1 MTDKLNSMSTGSQ
14 ESDGIDLGR
23 LIGEVIDHKGLI
35 ISVTFF
41 FMGLGFLYA
50 FLAPPVYEADS
61 LVQVEQNAGNN
72 FLSSLSDV
80 LPTTPP
86 QLAAEIELIK
96 SRMVLGKT
104 INDLNLSVVI
114 EEKTTPIIGQFL
126 KKIRGDDGS
135 KINVKYFNVPHDALD
150 TKFTIKITGKDSYT
164 INLDDAGELKGQVN
178 EPVSKNGFEI
188 LLTQI
193 ESPPGTEFSIKRKD
207 TLQVLSDLNDA
218 FTVADTG
225 KDTGVL
231 SLSLTGND
239 PEKIKTILQSITDN
253 YLLQNIERKS
263 EEAAKSLNFLDR
275 KIPDVKNE
283 LNAAENKL
291 NYYRQQNSSVDLT
304 MEAKSLL
311 DTMVQLDAQI
321 NQLTFSEAEV
331 SKLYTKEHPTYRA
344 LLEKRK
350 TLEEEKNNLKK
361 KINNLP
367 ETQQEVLRL
376 TRDVQVGQDVYLQL
390 LNKEQELSITKA
402 STVGNVRIID
412 NAVTQP
418 DPIKPKKLLVIVVLT
433 VFGTMLSL
441 MYVIV
446 KVAFHK
452 GVQSAE
458 QLEENGLNVYASI
471 PLSDWQLKNV
481 NNSRKKDKKKFD
493 VLIKE
498 NGADL
503 AIEAIRGL
511 RTRLYFAMLEAKN
524 NILMISGPSPEIG
537 KTFVS
542 TNLAGVVAQAGQKVL
557 LIDADMRRGYM
568 HHYFGGLPNNG
579 LSEILTGRVDYE
591 KAVVHTDIAGLDYIG
606 RGEIPPNP
614 AELLMGSRIEK
625 FLEWA
630 SGKYDLVLVDT
641 PPILA
646 VTDAAII
653 GRHVGTTLLVARFEK
668 NTVKEIDVAKNRL
681 EHSGVIVKGV
691 ILNAVT
697 RKASNKYGEYA
708 YYEYEYKSKE

>member
-1 MTDKLNSMSTGSQ
+1 
-14 ESDGIDLGR
+14 
-23 LIGEVIDHKGLI
+23 
-35 ISVTFF
+35 
-41 FMGLGFLYA
+41 
-50 FLAPPVYEADS
+50 
-61 LVQVEQNAGNN
+61 
-72 FLSSLSDV
+72 
-80 LPTTPP
+80 
-86 QLAAEIELIK
+86 
-96 SRMVLGKT
+96 
-104 INDLNLSVVI
+104 
-114 EEKTTPIIGQFL
+114 
-126 KKIRGDDGS
+126 
-135 KINVKYFNVPHDALD
+135 
-150 TKFTIKITGKDSYT
+150 
-164 INLDDAGELKGQVN
+164 
-178 EPVSKNGFEI
+178 
-188 LLTQI
+188 
-193 ESPPGTEFSIKRKD
+193 
-207 TLQVLSDLNDA
+207 
-218 FTVADTG
+218 
-225 KDTGVL
+225 
-231 SLSLTGND
+231 
-239 PEKIKTILQSITDN
+239 
-253 YLLQNIERKS
+253 ERKS

-568 HHYFGGLPNNG
+568 HHYFGCLPNNG

>member
-1 MTDKLNSMSTGSQ
+1 MTDKLNSAAAANSD
-14 ESDGIDLGR
+14 SDGVDLGR
-23 LIGEVIDHKGLI
+23 LIGEIIDHKGLI
-35 ISVTFF
+35 IAATFF
-41 FMGLGFLYA
+41 FMGIGILYA
-50 FLAPPVYEADS
+50 FLASPVYEADS

-86 QLAAEIELIK
+86 QSAAEIELIR

-104 INDLNLSVVI
+104 IDDLNLNIIV
-114 EEKTTPIIGQFL
+114 EEKKTPIIGAFL
-126 KKIRGDDGS
+126 QRFSNIENNSITIKS
-135 KINVKYFNVPHDALD
+135 FNVPTTFLD
-150 TKFTIKITGKDSYT
+150 NNFVLTITGKDTYE
-164 INLDDAGELKGQVN
+164 IDLENAGVIKGKVN
-178 EPVSKNGFEI
+178 ELLSVPGFE
-188 LLTQI
+188 LLVTGINATQ
-193 ESPPGTEFSIKRKD
+193 GTEFTIKRRDK
-207 TLQVLSDLNDA
+207 LQVLNDLNEA

-239 PEKIKTILQSITDN
+239 PEKIKIVLQSITDN

-263 EEAAKSLNFLDR
+263 EEAAKSLRFLNQ
-275 KIPDVKNE
+275 KIPDVKND
-283 LNAAENKL
+283 LNSAEDKL
-291 NYYRQQNSSVDLT
+291 NNYRQQNSSVDLT

-350 TLEEEKNNLKK
+350 TLEDEKNNLKK

-418 DPIKPKKLLVIVVLT
+418 DPIKPKKLLVIAVLT
-433 VFGTMLSL
+433 LFGTVLSL
-441 MYVIV
+441 IYIIMKI
-446 KVAFHK
+446 ALHK

-458 QLEENGLNVYASI
+458 QLEEHGLNVYASI
-471 PLSDWQLKNV
+471 PLSDWQI
-481 NNSRKKDKKKFD
+481 NNISKKSTQKYK
-493 VLIKE
+493 VLITE

-511 RTRLYFAMLEAKN
+511 RTRLYFAMMESKN

-542 TNLAGVVAQAGQKVL
+542 ANLAGVVAQAGQKVL

-568 HHYFGGLPNNG
+568 HQYFSGHSRDG
-579 LSEILTGRVDYE
+579 LSEILTGRVEFE
-591 KAVVHTDIAGLDYIG
+591 KAVTKTDIKGLDYIC

-614 AELLMGSRIEK
+614 AELLMGDRISK
-625 FLEWA
+625 FLDWA
-630 SGKYDLVLVDT
+630 SKNYDLVLVDT

-646 VTDAAII
+646 VTDAAIL
-653 GRHVGTTLLVARFEK
+653 GRHVGTTLLVARFDK
-668 NTVKEIDVAKNRL
+668 NTVKEVDVAKNRL
-681 EHSGVIVKGV
+681 EQSGVVVKGI

-708 YYEYEYKSKE
+708 YYEYDYKSREH

>member
-1 MTDKLNSMSTGSQ
+1 
-14 ESDGIDLGR
+14 
-23 LIGEVIDHKGLI
+23 
-35 ISVTFF
+35 
-41 FMGLGFLYA
+41 
-50 FLAPPVYEADS
+50 
-61 LVQVEQNAGNN
+61 
-72 FLSSLSDV
+72 
-80 LPTTPP
+80 
-86 QLAAEIELIK
+86 
-96 SRMVLGKT
+96 
-104 INDLNLSVVI
+104 
-114 EEKTTPIIGQFL
+114 
-126 KKIRGDDGS
+126 
-135 KINVKYFNVPHDALD
+135 
-150 TKFTIKITGKDSYT
+150 
-164 INLDDAGELKGQVN
+164 
-178 EPVSKNGFEI
+178 
-188 LLTQI
+188 
-193 ESPPGTEFSIKRKD
+193 
-207 TLQVLSDLNDA
+207 
-218 FTVADTG
+218 
-225 KDTGVL
+225 
-231 SLSLTGND
+231 
-239 PEKIKTILQSITDN
+239 
-253 YLLQNIERKS
+253 
-263 EEAAKSLNFLDR
+263 
-275 KIPDVKNE
+275 
-283 LNAAENKL
+283 
-291 NYYRQQNSSVDLT
+291 
-304 MEAKSLL
+304 
-311 DTMVQLDAQI
+311 
-321 NQLTFSEAEV
+321 
-331 SKLYTKEHPTYRA
+331 
-344 LLEKRK
+344 
-350 TLEEEKNNLKK
+350 
-361 KINNLP
+361 
-367 ETQQEVLRL
+367 VLRL